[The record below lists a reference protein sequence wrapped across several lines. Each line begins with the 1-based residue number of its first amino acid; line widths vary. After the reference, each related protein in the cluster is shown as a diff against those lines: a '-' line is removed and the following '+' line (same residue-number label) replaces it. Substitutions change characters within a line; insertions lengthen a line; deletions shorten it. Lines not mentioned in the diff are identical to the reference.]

1 MIIGYLPEFK
11 KEYSVLDAVMGLSLE
26 LDLDVYNVMSVMDS
40 YHLLAQEMKLLTGH
54 AEAAIKK
61 EVVKSVLPFLMT

>member
-1 MIIGYLPEFK
+1 MIIGYIPEFK

-40 YHLLAQEMKLLTGH
+40 YHLPTQEMKLLTGH

>member
-1 MIIGYLPEFK
+1 
-11 KEYSVLDAVMGLSLE
+11 MGLSLE

-40 YHLLAQEMKLLTGH
+40 YHLLTQEMKLLTGH
-54 AEAAIKK
+54 AEAAVKK

>member
-1 MIIGYLPEFK
+1 
-11 KEYSVLDAVMGLSLE
+11 MGLSLE

-40 YHLLAQEMKLLTGH
+40 YHLLTREMKLLTGH
-54 AEAAIKK
+54 AGDAVSK